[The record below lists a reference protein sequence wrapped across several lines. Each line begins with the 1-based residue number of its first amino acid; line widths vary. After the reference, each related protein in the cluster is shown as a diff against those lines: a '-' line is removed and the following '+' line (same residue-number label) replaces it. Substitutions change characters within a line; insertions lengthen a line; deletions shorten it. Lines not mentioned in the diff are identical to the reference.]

1 MLVKQFFYILFHHFL
16 LCFRFFTK
24 NVVFSISSFTIC
36 IYDVNTIQK
45 GGGVLCNHSDAF
57 SMVFVK
63 EKKLK
68 WYEIVFDVLI
78 FEINNKIKYIL

>member
-1 MLVKQFFYILFHHFL
+1 MTSILY
-16 LCFRFFTK
+16 RR
-24 NVVFSISSFTIC
+24 
-36 IYDVNTIQK
+36 